1 MKKKVYRVEDG
12 MNRDEIL
19 CTTYQMRN
27 FYAQFRDGFF
37 SKLDVMNL
45 IQHYKA
51 AKMCKRDFTVLD
63 VCCGRSM
70 MLPLLRYYARDIKK
84 YIGVDIEEKN
94 INEAKRRSGV
104 KELTVPLEEYYPFEV
119 EYVLSNVANMSDK
132 IPEESI
138 DFTIY
143 TSAIEHMHKDDGYSS
158 LKECYKLMKPN
169 SKMFISCPNTPGN
182 GYNTQ
187 YRAHVYEW
195 GYDEIKK
202 AFDEIGFTI
211 IKEVGIVSTRTK
223 LKEYY
228 HSKSKEVAELFDIMD
243 DYLPNDF
250 LTPLL
255 SIPCP
260 QYSDEMLFVLEK
272 RSKHGFFS

>member
-1 MKKKVYRVEDG
+1 
-12 MNRDEIL
+12 
-19 CTTYQMRN
+19 
-27 FYAQFRDGFF
+27 
-37 SKLDVMNL
+37 MNL

-51 AKMCKRDFTVLD
+51 AKMCKKNFTVLD

-70 MLPLLRYYARDIKK
+70 MLPLLRYYASDIKE

-94 INEAKRRSGV
+94 INEAKRYSGV
-104 KELTVPLEEYYPFEV
+104 KKMEMPMDEYYPFKV
-119 EYVLSNVANMSDK
+119 NYVLSNVANMADK
-132 IPEESI
+132 IEHNSV

-143 TSAIEHMHKDDGYSS
+143 TSAIEHMHKDDGYAS
-158 LKECYKLMKPN
+158 LQECFKIMKPN
-169 SKMFISCPNTPGN
+169 SQMFLSCPNTPGN

-202 AFDEIGFTI
+202 AFNEIGFTI
-211 IKEVGIVSTRTK
+211 KKEVGITSTRTK
-223 LKEYY
+223 LREYY
-228 HSKSKEVAELFDIMD
+228 YNQSPEYKKLFDMFD

-250 LTPLL
+250 LTALL

-260 QYSDEMLFVLEK
+260 ENSDEMLFVLEK
-272 RSKHGFFS
+272 RSEHGFFS

>member
-1 MKKKVYRVEDG
+1 MKEKVYRVEDG

-51 AKMCKRDFTVLD
+51 AKMCKKNFTVLD

-70 MLPLLRYYARDIKK
+70 MLPLLRYYASDIKE

-94 INEAKRRSGV
+94 INEAKRYSGV
-104 KELTVPLEEYYPFEV
+104 KKMEIPMDEYYPFKV
-119 EYVLSNVANMSDK
+119 NYVLSNVANMADK
-132 IPEESI
+132 IEHNSV

-143 TSAIEHMHKDDGYSS
+143 TSAIEHMHKDDGYAS
-158 LKECYKLMKPN
+158 LQECFKIMKPN
-169 SKMFISCPNTPGN
+169 SQMFLSCPNTPGN

-195 GYDEIKK
+195 GYDEIKR
-202 AFDEIGFTI
+202 AFNEIGFTI
-211 IKEVGIVSTRTK
+211 KKEVGITSTRTK
-223 LKEYY
+223 LREYY
-228 HSKSKEVAELFDIMD
+228 YNQSPEYKKLFDMFD

-250 LTPLL
+250 LTALL

-260 QYSDEMLFVLEK
+260 ENSDEMLFVLEK
-272 RSKHGFFS
+272 RSEHGFFS

>member
-1 MKKKVYRVEDG
+1 MKEKVYRVEDG

-51 AKMCKRDFTVLD
+51 AKMCKKNFTVLD

-70 MLPLLRYYARDIKK
+70 MLPLLRYYASDIKE

-94 INEAKRRSGV
+94 INEAKRYSGV
-104 KELTVPLEEYYPFEV
+104 KKMEIPMDEYYPFKV
-119 EYVLSNVANMSDK
+119 NYVLSNVANMADK
-132 IPEESI
+132 IEHNSV

-143 TSAIEHMHKDDGYSS
+143 TSAIEHMHKDDGYAS
-158 LKECYKLMKPN
+158 LQECFKIMKPN
-169 SKMFISCPNTPGN
+169 SQMFLSCPNTPGN

-202 AFDEIGFTI
+202 AFNEIGFTI
-211 IKEVGIVSTRTK
+211 KKEVGITSTRTK
-223 LKEYY
+223 LREYY
-228 HSKSKEVAELFDIMD
+228 YNQSPEYKKLFDMFD

-250 LTPLL
+250 LTALL

-260 QYSDEMLFVLEK
+260 ENSDEMLFVLEK
-272 RSKHGFFS
+272 RSEHGFFS